1 MVYIDKTELNV
12 GNVAVANLDVLSITK
27 GIKDMGIFDP
37 PASCYLFCPRTTRG
51 VVLRYSNQSIYYNY
65 IEEILSSFY

>member
-1 MVYIDKTELNV
+1 MKFNHFNVYFLILESCFPVHMVYIDKTELNV

-37 PASCYLFCPRTTRG
+37 PASCYHTDSKVKVC
-51 VVLRYSNQSIYYNY
+51 QM
-65 IEEILSSFY
+65 